1 MGGGGCGGSHGS
13 KENGAK
19 RFSWLRHKGQLWW
32 FAISKTAHRVW
43 LRILA
48 IALEKELTSLTMLN
62 DYIFI
67 I

>member
-32 FAISKTAHRVW
+32 LGVGGR
-43 LRILA
+43 RD
-48 IALEKELTSLTMLN
+48 SLIETL
-62 DYIFI
+62 DPVEV
-67 I
+67 